1 MWRGL
6 YRESVGGRIHELEGS
21 FVVVVNT
28 LASPHIHL
36 FMAFLST
43 GGVWVS
49 ERKERRHGGACVGLV
64 QEGLLFK
71 RFKITTE
78 FEVNYIHNINKKK
91 KLTIITFSGLA
102 IC

>member
-1 MWRGL
+1 MWTGL
-6 YRESVGGRIHELEGS
+6 YSESVGGRIHELEGS

-28 LASPHIHL
+28 LASPYIHS

-43 GGVWVS
+43 GGVWVG

-64 QEGLLFK
+64 QEGMLFK

-78 FEVNYIHNINKKK
+78 FEVNYIHNINNNNNKNS
-91 KLTIITFSGLA
+91 L
-102 IC
+102 